1 MTKKRPLVF
10 IGVGIINTLLDFLF
24 YTFLGQVIFRDQSS
38 ILLVGLISGT
48 AALLVAFLTHSYITW
63 RGRNIST
70 KTVLKFFSVT
80 GFGMWIL
87 RPLLL
92 GLFIEFSLLYQWVY
106 GITMHIGLPF
116 SYGFIANTGAFG
128 FMVIILLIYNYAAY
142 DRFVFS
148 AAGDDKTNTDR
159 KNH

>member
-10 IGVGIINTLLDFLF
+10 VGVGIINTLLDFLF
-24 YTFLGQVIFRDQSS
+24 YTFLGQVMFRNQSS

-48 AALLVAFLTHSYITW
+48 VALVIAFLTHNYITW
-63 RGRNIST
+63 RSRKASA
-70 KTVLKFFSVT
+70 KTMLKFFLAT

-92 GLFIEFSLLYQWVY
+92 GLFIEFSMLYRWVHD
-106 GITMHIGLPF
+106 ITIHIGLPF

-128 FMVIILLIYNYAAY
+128 FMVIIVLIYNYAIY

-148 AAGDDKTNTDR
+148 AVDDNKPNTDH